1 MISTICPGH
10 RVAFDYIAEWCEL
23 SLYTTLSLPKN
34 SNSPS
39 AHYKPEELRNM
50 LCHLLQLQMEVW
62 HVGSFRFK
70 GVPEPMH
77 VMHLGNSI
85 VNGRV
90 FPSHTPSKK
99 AERVAPALGLQC
111 IVGVSEI

>member
-1 MISTICPGH
+1 MPP
-10 RVAFDYIAEWCEL
+10 L
-23 SLYTTLSLPKN
+23 L
-34 SNSPS
+34 
-39 AHYKPEELRNM
+39 M
-50 LCHLLQLQMEVW
+50 LCLTDVGSCCVLQMEVW

-70 GVPEPMH
+70 GLPEPMH
-77 VMHLGNSI
+77 VMHLGNSL

-111 IVGVSEI
+111 IVGVPAFT